1 MSQSITRRSTLLASS
16 AALLSATS
24 LRRARAQSA
33 PVKIGVLTDLSG
45 SFSDDTGRGSVLGAT
60 MAVED
65 FHAQNPGFRAEVIFG
80 DTQGKPDI
88 AASVARNW
96 LDREGVDAIADVPQ
110 SAAAL
115 AIATILRERNK
126 VGLFSGPGTAELT
139 GAACSPN
146 HVQWTYDTW
155 TQAASLGAAL
165 VAEGN
170 KSWSF
175 ITADYAFGKAMASD
189 TSRFVE
195 KAGGKVLSNSPF
207 PFPGTSDFS
216 SYLLAA
222 QASGSSIIALCTAG
236 TETINCLK
244 QAAEFGIGHDGKQGL
259 AALLFLVTTAHALGL
274 ETAQGLL
281 CSEPFYWDLN
291 DGTRAFSSRFAPR
304 NRETKPTMVHA
315 ATYSA
320 VLHYLKAVASIGAEK
335 ATPDGRAT
343 IERMKDLPTDDA
355 LFGKGSVRQDGRKL
369 HDTVIFQVKSPAES
383 KYPWDYYRQVR
394 RVPASESI
402 RPLNEG
408 RCQFSRG

>member
-1 MSQSITRRSTLLASS
+1 VPYLTNRR
-16 AALLSATS
+16 AALLGSGAALLCATAP
-24 LRRARAQSA
+24 RRARAQSA

-65 FHAQNPGFRAEVIFG
+65 FHAQNPGVRAEVIFG
-80 DTQGKPDI
+80 DTLGKPDV

-115 AIATILRERNK
+115 AIATILKERNK

-155 TQAASLGAAL
+155 TQAASLGGAL
-165 VAEGN
+165 VAEGHN
-170 KSWSF
+170 SWSF

-216 SYLLAA
+216 SYLITA

-236 TETINCLK
+236 VETINCLK
-244 QAAEFGIGHDGKQGL
+244 QAAEFGIGHNGKQTL
-259 AALLFLVTTAHALGL
+259 AALLFLVTTTHALGL
-274 ETAQGLL
+274 EIAQGLL

-304 NRETKPTMVHA
+304 NREVKPTMVHA

-320 VLHYLKAVASIGAEK
+320 VLHYLKAVTDLGIDKGRS
-335 ATPDGRAT
+335 DGRAT
-343 IERMKDLPTDDA
+343 IERMKALPTDDP
-355 LFGKGSVRQDGRKL
+355 LFGKGSVRRDGRKL
-369 HDTVIFQVKSPAES
+369 HDTFIFQVKLPAES

-394 RVPASESI
+394 RVPAAESI
-402 RPLNEG
+402 RSLDEG
-408 RCQFSRG
+408 RCEFAKG

>member
-1 MSQSITRRSTLLASS
+1 MLSSTTRRSALLASG
-16 AALLSATS
+16 AALLAAATP
-24 LRRARAQSA
+24 RRGRAQSS

-65 FHAQNPGFRAEVIFG
+65 FHAQNPGFQAEVIFG

-115 AIATILRERNK
+115 AIATILKERNK

-165 VAEGN
+165 VAQGH

-195 KAGGKVLSNSPF
+195 KAGGQVLSNSPF

-216 SYLLAA
+216 SYLITAK
-222 QASGSSIIALCTAG
+222 ASGSSIIALCTAG

-244 QAAEFGIGHDGKQGL
+244 QAAEFGIGHDGKQTL
-259 AALLFLVTTAHALGL
+259 AALLFLVTTTHALGL
-274 ETAQGLL
+274 QTAQGLL

-304 NRETKPTMVHA
+304 NREVKPTMVHA
-315 ATYSA
+315 AAYSA
-320 VLHYLKAVASIGAEK
+320 VLHYLKAVASLGADK
-335 ATPDGRAT
+335 AKSDGRGT
-343 IERMKDLPTDDA
+343 IAEMKKIPTNDP
-355 LFGKGSVRQDGRKL
+355 LFGAGSLRQDGRKI
-369 HDTVIFQVKSPAES
+369 HDTFIFQVKAPSES
-383 KYPWDYYRQVR
+383 KYPWDYYRQVS
-394 RVPASESI
+394 RVPAAQCI
-402 RPLNEG
+402 RPIEEG
-408 RCQFSRG
+408 GCAFIKA